1 MVDLTLIYYVILP
14 SFQGLDV
21 LGAANVSGQHLFYIA
36 AVIFDVDEYAE
47 KLSLLMNNDNIR
59 AHMRENHKMT
69 LFDISPEI
77 VYRQWESLFMKVR
90 VPK

>member
-1 MVDLTLIYYVILP
+1 MQLINNGENGTLIKP
-14 SFQGLDV
+14 
-21 LGAANVSGQHLFYIA
+21 
-36 AVIFDVDEYAE
+36 FDVDEYAE
-47 KLSLLMNNDNIR
+47 KLSSLMNNDNIR
-59 AHMRENHKMT
+59 VHMRENHKMT